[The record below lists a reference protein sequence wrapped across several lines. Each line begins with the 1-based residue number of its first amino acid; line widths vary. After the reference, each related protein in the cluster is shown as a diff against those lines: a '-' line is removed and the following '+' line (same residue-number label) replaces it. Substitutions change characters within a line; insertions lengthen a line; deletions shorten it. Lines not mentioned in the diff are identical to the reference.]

1 MAPRAVRRVTGTAV
15 CTGSVL
21 LYNII
26 KYEISASFLMFHITS
41 DSLVNS

>member
-1 MAPRAVRRVTGTAV
+1 MAPRAVRRYAV